1 MSKRCGELFAVQN
14 EVLLYD
20 VTSTYFE
27 GQAEANPL
35 AQRGYSRDHRPDCKQ
50 VCIALVVT
58 FDGFPLGYE
67 VFAGNTH
74 DSRTLQTIVA
84 TMEARH
90 GMLGRVWITDR
101 GMASADN
108 LAWLRQTGRRYI
120 IGAPKSELKKFGS
133 ELARRGRLAHGPRR
147 RRGQAHAPPRD
158 RRDRDPVPFGRS
170 AQQRTG
176 HARQV
181 QPADRSRR
189 SSAWPPASP
198 ARRNGSIRRR

>member
-1 MSKRCGELFAVQN
+1 MTYYEEVNKDRLYRCLDHLLAHKAALEAHLSKRCGELFAIQN

-27 GQAEANPL
+27 GEAEANPQ

-90 GMLGRVWITDR
+90 GVLGRVWIADR
-101 GMASADN
+101 GMASAAN

-120 IGAPKSELKKFGS
+120 IGAPKSELQFRTR
-133 ELARRGRLAHGPRR
+133 RRGWLAHGAGR
-147 RRGQAHAPPRD
+147 RRGQAHALFRD
-158 RRDRDPVPFGRS
+158 RGDRDSVPLGRS
-170 AQQRTG
+170 GEQRTG
-176 HARQV
+176 H
-181 QPADRSRR
+181 
-189 SSAWPPASP
+189 
-198 ARRNGSIRRR
+198 G

>member
-1 MSKRCGELFAVQN
+1 MKRSTKIAFTAASITSLRTRLASKRICRSAAESYSRVQN

-27 GQAEANPL
+27 GEAEANPQ

-90 GMLGRVWITDR
+90 GVLGRVWIADR
-101 GMASADN
+101 GMASAAN

-120 IGAPKSELKKFGS
+120 IGAPKSELKKFGA
-133 ELARRGRLAHGPRR
+133 ELAAADGWRTVQEGVEVKLAHYPR
-147 RRGQAHAPPRD
+147 QARP
-158 RRDRDPVPFGRS
+158 
-170 AQQRTG
+170 
-176 HARQV
+176 
-181 QPADRSRR
+181 
-189 SSAWPPASP
+189 
-198 ARRNGSIRRR
+198 